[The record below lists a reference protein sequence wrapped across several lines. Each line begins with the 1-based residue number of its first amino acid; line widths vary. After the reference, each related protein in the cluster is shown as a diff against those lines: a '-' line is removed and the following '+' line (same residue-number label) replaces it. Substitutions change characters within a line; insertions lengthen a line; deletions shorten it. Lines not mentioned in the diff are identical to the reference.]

1 MIKEKRTADTKGEKA
16 VVAGAHNAFPI
27 SYRIAHIRQDKSP
40 ITSPLPPPA
49 SFYQTA
55 VVMLVATTTQAEKVK
70 HVKDPIKTAGEMKKK
85 MTNLAHPKTRSNIR
99 SKRNRE
105 ETMSR
110 KTKKSRFLE
119 RES

>member
-1 MIKEKRTADTKGEKA
+1 MLALIT
-16 VVAGAHNAFPI
+16 P
-27 SYRIAHIRQDKSP
+27 SP
-40 ITSPLPPPA
+40 FHTESHTYAKINLRLLLHSPPPA
-49 SFYQTA
+49 SFYQTT

-85 MTNLAHPKTRSNIR
+85 MTSLAHPKTRSNIR